1 MGCHGNDLLGMAM
14 TGKVVPM
21 TGYNGYKMLQTP
33 DFKGKEW
40 KSSKAACL
48 GATRQA
54 PTFAIQ
60 CPGGHGLGGCASC
73 AP

>member
-1 MGCHGNDLLGMAM
+1 M

-21 TGYNGYKMLQTP
+21 TGYDGYKHQILRAKNGRVP
-33 DFKGKEW
+33 
-40 KSSKAACL
+40 SRLASA

-60 CPGGHGLGGCASC
+60 CPGGHGLGGCAS
-73 AP
+73 